1 MPQEEIIDAVLAG
14 KDVLALLPT
23 GGGKSVCF
31 QVPSILM
38 EGVCIVITPL
48 IALMQ
53 DQVTQLKKRGIH
65 AYAVHSGMSHREIDI
80 TLDNCIYGQVKFLYL
95 SPERLLTELF
105 RERFKKMNVCLVAI
119 DEAHCISQWGYD
131 FRPPYLQIADLREIK
146 PKVPFIALTA
156 SATRMV
162 KADIVDKLK
171 LKDTAVFQRS
181 VVRENLSFVV
191 RKTENKEKKLLEV
204 LRKVQGTA
212 IVYVRSRKATQDL
225 SKWLNKQGI
234 KSTFYNAGLTHEER
248 SGRQQEW
255 ISGLMRV
262 MVSTNAFGMGI
273 NKADVRTVIHM
284 DLPENLEAYYQEA
297 GRAGRDGKRSFA
309 VLIFHD
315 ADVLAL
321 DHKIQQSQPGLEYLK
336 KIYQALANYYQL
348 AIGSSQGES
357 FDFELEEFCKR
368 FNFKSSAVYPALKK
382 LEETGLIQLSESFY
396 RLSRLHFSIDKKK
409 LYDFQVANEKYDPL
423 IKTFL
428 RLYGGELFNEF
439 VGISEGQ
446 AGKMLKRS
454 TKSITDDLIKLGKLQ
469 LLNYEPASDK
479 PQITF
484 VLPRQDPN
492 HLPIDM
498 ARLESRRSLIF
509 EKKDAMITYVTQSHR
524 CRMEVIQE
532 YFDEEALIPCGICDV
547 CIEKH
552 KKENQTALKD
562 YREQIFY
569 LLKQKPLSAEE
580 LETAVSPHDQELFV
594 EVLREMVDNREVAYD
609 EFWVLHLK

>member
-1 MPQEEIIDAVLAG
+1 M
-14 KDVLALLPT
+14 
-23 GGGKSVCF
+23 
-31 QVPSILM
+31 
-38 EGVCIVITPL
+38 
-48 IALMQ
+48 
-53 DQVTQLKKRGIH
+53 
-65 AYAVHSGMSHREIDI
+65 
-80 TLDNCIYGQVKFLYL
+80 
-95 SPERLLTELF
+95 
-105 RERFKKMNVCLVAI
+105 
-119 DEAHCISQWGYD
+119 
-131 FRPPYLQIADLREIK
+131 
-146 PKVPFIALTA
+146 
-156 SATRMV
+156 
-162 KADIVDKLK
+162 
-171 LKDTAVFQRS
+171 
-181 VVRENLSFVV
+181 
-191 RKTENKEKKLLEV
+191 
-204 LRKVQGTA
+204 
-212 IVYVRSRKATQDL
+212 
-225 SKWLNKQGI
+225 
-234 KSTFYNAGLTHEER
+234 
-248 SGRQQEW
+248 
-255 ISGLMRV
+255 
-262 MVSTNAFGMGI
+262 
-273 NKADVRTVIHM
+273 
-284 DLPENLEAYYQEA
+284 
-297 GRAGRDGKRSFA
+297 
-309 VLIFHD
+309 
-315 ADVLAL
+315 
-321 DHKIQQSQPGLEYLK
+321 
-336 KIYQALANYYQL
+336 
-348 AIGSSQGES
+348 
-357 FDFELEEFCKR
+357 
-368 FNFKSSAVYPALKK
+368 YPALKK